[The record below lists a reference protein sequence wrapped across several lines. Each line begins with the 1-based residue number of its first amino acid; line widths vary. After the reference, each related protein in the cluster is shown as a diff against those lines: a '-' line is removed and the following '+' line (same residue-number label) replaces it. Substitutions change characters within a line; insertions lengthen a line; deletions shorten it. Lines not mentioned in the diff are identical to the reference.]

1 MHARGRQR
9 LTYLSILTAL
19 CIMRCGSSGTPD
31 LPNNHPPGP
40 DYSVLEHHNGPSRNG
55 LYTHSSF
62 THATASTIHL
72 ALSTPISG
80 VVNAQ
85 PLFVDGQG
93 AGPDMVLVATMQNQV
108 FAINA
113 STGAVIW
120 RRVLDPPLPLDAV
133 SQCGFFDPFGISGTP
148 VIDGPSRRIYLDLV
162 TPDDERGAKH
172 LVYALSLDNGS
183 TISGW
188 PVDVG
193 MSVSGF
199 SDLWQQQRGA
209 LTLLRGWVYIPYGGY
224 GDCEDY
230 YGRVVGVSTS
240 NPASVVAWR
249 TDGNGASI
257 WAPSG
262 IASDG
267 TWLYVATSNSDPN
280 APQWSG
286 SETVFRLQPGLSFSG
301 SPADYYTPQ
310 NWRTMDQEDLDLGS
324 SGVTL
329 FDLPGPSPTPMLA
342 TLGKDARIHLI
353 NRANLGGVNGAW
365 LVEYVSLVSIITAP
379 SVHTNARGTR
389 LVYTGFRYV
398 YDCSDP
404 NGNVASIQIN
414 TTPGLSLSA
423 GWCANAGSR
432 TTSTIV
438 TTTDGTSEPIVWVV
452 GQKPNTKL
460 FGFDGDTGALIASAD
475 GAAEVMH
482 YTAPIAAK
490 GKIYV
495 AGTDRLYVFAVNSP

>member
-1 MHARGRQR
+1 
-9 LTYLSILTAL
+9 
-19 CIMRCGSSGTPD
+19 MRCGSSGTPE
-31 LPNNHPPGP
+31 LPNNQPPGP
-40 DYSVLEHHNGPSRNG
+40 DYSVLEHHNGPTRNG
-55 LYTHSSF
+55 LYIHSSF
-62 THATASTIHL
+62 THVAASTIHL
-72 ALSTPISG
+72 AFSAPING

-93 AGPDMVLVATMQNQV
+93 AGPDIVLVATMQNQV

-113 STGAVIW
+113 STGAAIW

-148 VIDGPSRRIYLDLV
+148 VIDKASRRIYLDLV
-162 TPDDERGAKH
+162 TPDDDREAKH

-183 TISGW
+183 TIPGW

-193 MSVSGF
+193 RSVSGF

-209 LTLLRGWVYIPYGGY
+209 LTLLQGFVYIPYGSY

-240 NPASVVAWR
+240 NPASVLTWK
-249 TDGNGASI
+249 TDGIGASI
-257 WAPSG
+257 WGPSG

-267 TWLYVATSNSDPN
+267 TWLYVATSNSDPD
-280 APQWSG
+280 ATEWTG
-286 SETVFRLQPGLSFSG
+286 SETVFRLPPGLNFSG
-301 SPADYYTPQ
+301 SSADYYTPLDWQ
-310 NWRTMDQEDLDLGS
+310 TMDKEDLDLGS

-329 FDLPGPSPTPMLA
+329 FDLPGPSPMPMLA
-342 TLGKDARIHLI
+342 ALGKDGRIHLV
-353 NRANLGGVNGAW
+353 NRANLGGFNGAMV
-365 LVEYVSLVSIITAP
+365 VERVSLNALINAP
-379 SVHTNARGTR
+379 SVHTNARGTH
-389 LVYTGFRYV
+389 LIYTGFQDV
-398 YDCSDP
+398 YDCADP
-404 NGNVASIQIN
+404 HANVASIQIN
-414 TTPGLSLSA
+414 ATPGPSISR
-423 GWCANAGSR
+423 GWCANVGRKAS
-432 TTSTIV
+432 STIV

-452 GQKPNTKL
+452 GQKPQTKL
-460 FGFDGDTGALIASAD
+460 FGYDGDTGALIASAD

-495 AGTDRLYVFAVNSP
+495 AGTDKLYVFSVSSP